1 MEERSEPRTT
11 PRGQERRQAIVQAAI
26 PAFAQQGYRGA
37 SLASI
42 AAAVNMTQPGLLH
55 HFPSKERLLQ
65 AVIDDLL
72 AVLDERD
79 HADCARLHEEFTS
92 GGLATLDLLSAL
104 VEHNSSVRELVQLF
118 TVLTG
123 EAVSQD
129 HPAHEHFAERYAR
142 VRRNLAS
149 DMRRGQDAG
158 ELRRDVDLEVIAQLL
173 VAVLDGLQVQW
184 LLDPEVDMQRAF
196 DALADILRAYLTRS
210 SA

>member
-1 MEERSEPRTT
+1 MGERSEPKTT
-11 PRGQERRQAIVQAAI
+11 PRGQERRAAIVQAAI

-42 AAAVNMTQPGLLH
+42 AAAVNITQPGLLH
-55 HFPSKERLLQ
+55 HFPTKERLLQ

-79 HADCARLHEEFTS
+79 HANCERVHDELAR
-92 GGLATLDLLSAL
+92 GGLSVLDALSAL
-104 VEHNSSVRELVQLF
+104 VEHNATTRELVQLF

-123 EAVSQD
+123 EAVSRD
-129 HPAHEHFAERYAR
+129 HPAHEHFAERYER
-142 VRRNLAS
+142 VRQDLAGE
-149 DMRRGQDAG
+149 MRRGQEAG